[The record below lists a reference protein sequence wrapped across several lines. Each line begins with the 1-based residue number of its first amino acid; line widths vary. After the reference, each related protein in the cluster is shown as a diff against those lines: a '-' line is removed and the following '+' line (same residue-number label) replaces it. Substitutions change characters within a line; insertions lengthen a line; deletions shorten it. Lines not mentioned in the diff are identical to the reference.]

1 MFFLCSRKLVLM
13 IILIIIPMVAEAY
26 EEVEDLVEI
35 FVTDNKFT
43 ATVDGRRT
51 FPESI
56 KSGENVLWDGAKGE
70 VGAILTDERLL
81 AVSITSGGWNT
92 LDLKIKEKRSTP
104 EMLLAAHLIVMLTDE
119 RIVAFGTYTDGF
131 FQTPMPIGEYV
142 VASQAQG
149 RVAAVVTSSRAYG
162 FSAYRRGA
170 AEIRLKR
177 QEKIVDINATYN
189 KITLQTSEDRALIL
203 NAKDARWSKVNLD

>member
-1 MFFLCSRKLVLM
+1 M
-13 IILIIIPMVAEAY
+13 ISLYVRQIALTVILIMLPMPGDAY

-35 FVTDNKFT
+35 FVTDNQFT
-43 ATVDGRRT
+43 ATVDGRRA
-51 FPESI
+51 FSENI
-56 KSGENVLWDGAKGE
+56 KSGEKVLWEGAKGE

-92 LDLKIKEKRSTP
+92 LDLKIREKRSTP
-104 EMLLAAHLIVMLTDE
+104 EMLLAAHLVVMLTDE

-131 FQTPMPIGEYV
+131 FKIPMPIGESV
-142 VASQAQG
+142 VASQAEG

-177 QEKIVDINATYN
+177 QEEIVAIKATYN
-189 KITLQTSEDRALIL
+189 KITLQTSKDRVLIL
-203 NAKDARWSKVNLD
+203 RAKDARWSRVVLD